1 MAEITV
7 TETEW
12 RGVGAWRLAGGDLEI
27 VVTRVG
33 AHLAAITG
41 RGETLNP
48 LWQPPWSATSPQ
60 DGVDRPDV
68 YGGGPEASLLAGI
81 VGHNLCL
88 DRFGPPRPGESRPV
102 HAEAGVATWKLVA
115 PELPGGG
122 VESVRIAAEL
132 LEARLRVER
141 AFRVEGEELLV
152 TTSVTHRDDEPRAI
166 EWAEHVTLGDPFLD
180 GAVFHAEA
188 DAGWIWG
195 GEPRESWRFSNAV
208 PEGEVDVSAALA
220 MPRSDAAA
228 AGDIVATR
236 LTRGWFRAERADL
249 GRYLEYEW
257 DADEFPW
264 LCLWTQHQSRTGK
277 PWNGVT
283 RARGMEFSTK
293 PFPEGEPPAERVGSF
308 QGRPTTCIVPAGDGL
323 VRSMTVRWGILQAP

>member
-1 MAEITV
+1 MAEIMIA
-7 TETEW
+7 ETDW
-12 RGVGAWRLAGGDLEI
+12 RGVDAWRLTGGDIE
-27 VVTRVG
+27 VVLTRVG

-41 RGETLNP
+41 RGERLNP
-48 LWQPPWSATSPQ
+48 LWQPPWPATSPR
-60 DGVDRPDV
+60 DGVNQPEV
-68 YGGGPEASLLAGI
+68 YGDGPEASLLAGI

-88 DRFGPPRPGESRPV
+88 DRFGPPRPGETRPV
-102 HAEAGVATWKLVA
+102 HGEAGVATWKLVSPDEPA
-115 PELPGGG
+115 RGGSE
-122 VESVRIAAEL
+122 VVRIAAEL
-132 LEARLRVER
+132 LEARLSVER
-141 AFRVEGEELLV
+141 AFRMEGDELLI

-166 EWAEHVTLGDPFLD
+166 EWAEHVTIGDPFLD
-180 GAVFHAEA
+180 GAVFRAET
-188 DAGWIWG
+188 DAAWIWG
-195 GEPRESWRFSNAV
+195 GEPRETWRFPDAE
-208 PEGEVDVSAALA
+208 PEGEVDVAAALA
-220 MPRSDAAA
+220 MPLPDAPP

-249 GRYLEYEW
+249 GRFLEYEW

-308 QGRPTTCIVPAGDGL
+308 HGRSTTCIVPAGEGL
-323 VRSMTVRWGILQAP
+323 VRSMIVRWGRT